1 MTEPTAAPAESR
13 VALVTGSSSGIGAGI
28 ARRLAAA
35 GIRVVLNSARSESA
49 GKALAAELPD
59 AVYVRGDVAD
69 AADAR
74 RIVQSA
80 IDAYGRLDI
89 LVNNAGVT
97 RFIPLGDLDAADADA
112 WREIFEVNVIGTW
125 QMITAATPHLK
136 AAAANA
142 TGDGSGSGSGDGSGN
157 GSGAASIVNISS
169 VSATRALGS
178 SVPYAVSKAAVNH
191 MTRLLA
197 SQLGPAVRVNA
208 IAPGLIDTPW
218 YEGADEVW
226 ESSREWITENTPLR
240 RVGTPDDV
248 AEAAL
253 YLVNARYTTG
263 DVLTVDGGRHVV

>member
-1 MTEPTAAPAESR
+1 MSETRVENRVENR
-13 VALVTGSSSGIGAGI
+13 VALITGSSSGIGAGI

-35 GIRVVLNSARSESA
+35 GIRVVLNSARSEDA

-74 RIVQSA
+74 RIVRTA
-80 IDAYGRLDI
+80 IDTYGRLDI

-112 WREIFEVNVIGTW
+112 WREIFEVNVVGTW
-125 QMITAATPHLK
+125 QMITAATPHLRESG
-136 AAAANA
+136 A
-142 TGDGSGSGSGDGSGN
+142 SGSP
-157 GSGAASIVNISS
+157 ASIVNISS

-218 YEGADEVW
+218 YEGEDQVW

-240 RVGTPDDV
+240 RVGTPEDV

-253 YLVNARYTTG
+253 YLVDAAYTTG

>member
-1 MTEPTAAPAESR
+1 MSETLAESGTETR
-13 VALVTGSSSGIGAGI
+13 VALITGSSSGIGAGI

-35 GIRVVLNSARSESA
+35 GIRVVLNSARSEDA

-69 AADAR
+69 ADDAR
-74 RIVQSA
+74 RIVGTA
-80 IDAYGRLDI
+80 IDTYGRLDI
-89 LVNNAGVT
+89 LVNNAGTT
-97 RFIPLGDLDAADADA
+97 RFVPLDDLEAADAAA
-112 WREIFEVNVIGTW
+112 WREIFEVNVVGTW
-125 QMITAATPHLK
+125 QMITAAAPHLRE
-136 AAAANA
+136 
-142 TGDGSGSGSGDGSGN
+142 SGAN
-157 GSGAASIVNISS
+157 GSPASIVNISS

-178 SVPYAVSKAAVNH
+178 SIPYAVSKAAVNH

-218 YEGADEVW
+218 YEGEDQVW
-226 ESSREWITENTPLR
+226 ESSREWITQNTPLR
-240 RVGTPDDV
+240 RVGTPEDV

-253 YLVNARYTTG
+253 YLVDAAYTTG

>member
-1 MTEPTAAPAESR
+1 MTESR
-13 VALVTGSSSGIGAGI
+13 VALITGSSSGIGAAI
-28 ARRLAAA
+28 ARRLASE
-35 GIRVVLNSARSESA
+35 GIRVVVNSARSESA
-49 GKALAAELPD
+49 GKALAAELPG
-59 AVYVRGDVAD
+59 AVYVRGSVAD

-80 IDAYGRLDI
+80 VDAFGRLDI

-97 RFIPLGDLDAADADA
+97 RFIPLDDLEAADADA
-112 WREIFEVNVIGTW
+112 WREIFDVNVIGAW
-125 QMITAATPHLK
+125 QMITAAAPHLRE
-136 AAAANA
+136 
-142 TGDGSGSGSGDGSGN
+142 
-157 GSGAASIVNISS
+157 SGAASVVNISS

-218 YEGADEVW
+218 YEDAEEVW
-226 ESSREWITENTPLR
+226 ESSREWITQNTPLR
-240 RVGTPDDV
+240 RVGTPEDV

-253 YLVNARYTTG
+253 YLVNAAYTTG

>member
-1 MTEPTAAPAESR
+1 MSAVPAVPAVPETR
-13 VALVTGSSSGIGAGI
+13 VALITGSSSGIGAAI

-69 AADAR
+69 ADDAR
-74 RIVQSA
+74 RIVRTA
-80 IDAYGRLDI
+80 IDTYGRLDI

-125 QMITAATPHLK
+125 QLITAAAPHLRE
-136 AAAANA
+136 
-142 TGDGSGSGSGDGSGN
+142 SGAN
-157 GSGAASIVNISS
+157 GSPGSIVNISS

-178 SVPYAVSKAAVNH
+178 SIPYAVSKAAVNH

-218 YEGADEVW
+218 YEGEGQVW

-240 RVGTPDDV
+240 RVGTPEDV
-248 AEAAL
+248 ADAAL
-253 YLVNARYTTG
+253 YLVDAAYTTG

>member
-1 MTEPTAAPAESR
+1 MSEDRAESR
-13 VALVTGSSSGIGAGI
+13 VALITGSSSGIGAGI

-35 GIRVVLNSARSESA
+35 SIRVVLNSARSEDA
-49 GKALAAELPD
+49 GKALAAELPE

-69 AADAR
+69 ADDAR
-74 RIVQSA
+74 RIVRTA

-112 WREIFEVNVIGTW
+112 WREIFEVNVVGTW
-125 QMITAATPHLK
+125 QMITAATPHLR
-136 AAAANA
+136 A
-142 TGDGSGSGSGDGSGN
+142 SGAR
-157 GSGAASIVNISS
+157 GSGAGSIVNISS

-218 YEGADEVW
+218 YEGEDQVW

-240 RVGTPDDV
+240 RVGTPEDV
-248 AEAAL
+248 AEAVL
-253 YLVNARYTTG
+253 YLVDAAYTTG

>member
-1 MTEPTAAPAESR
+1 MTAPTAAPTESR

-35 GIRVVLNSARSESA
+35 GVRVVLNSARSESA

-74 RIVQSA
+74 RIVRTA
-80 IDAYGRLDI
+80 IDTYGRLDI

-125 QMITAATPHLK
+125 QMITAATPHLR
-136 AAAANA
+136 ASAANSA
-142 TGDGSGSGSGDGSGN
+142 TADGSGTGPGSGPGTGT
-157 GSGAASIVNISS
+157 ASIVNISS

-197 SQLGPAVRVNA
+197 SQLGPDIRVNA

-253 YLVNARYTTG
+253 YLVNAHYTTG

>member
-1 MTEPTAAPAESR
+1 MSETRTETRVESR
-13 VALVTGSSSGIGAGI
+13 VALITGSSSGIGAGI

-35 GIRVVLNSARSESA
+35 GIRVVLNSARSEDA

-69 AADAR
+69 ADDAR
-74 RIVQSA
+74 RIVRTA
-80 IDAYGRLDI
+80 IDTYGRLDI

-97 RFIPLGDLDAADADA
+97 RFVPLGDLEAADADA

-125 QMITAATPHLK
+125 QMITAASPHLRESG
-136 AAAANA
+136 A
-142 TGDGSGSGSGDGSGN
+142 SGSPGS
-157 GSGAASIVNISS
+157 IINISS

-178 SVPYAVSKAAVNH
+178 SIPYAVSKAAVNH

-218 YEGADEVW
+218 YEGEDQVW

-240 RVGTPDDV
+240 RVGTPEDV

-253 YLVNARYTTG
+253 YLVDAAYTTG

>member
-1 MTEPTAAPAESR
+1 MSETRVESR
-13 VALVTGSSSGIGAGI
+13 VALITGSSSGIGAGI

-35 GIRVVLNSARSESA
+35 GIRVVLNSARSEDA
-49 GKALAAELPD
+49 GKALAAELPE

-69 AADAR
+69 ADDAR
-74 RIVQSA
+74 RIVRTA
-80 IDAYGRLDI
+80 IDTYGRLDI

-112 WREIFEVNVIGTW
+112 WREIFEVNVVGTW
-125 QMITAATPHLK
+125 QMITAASPHLQ
-136 AAAANA
+136 A
-142 TGDGSGSGSGDGSGN
+142 SGAH
-157 GSGAASIVNISS
+157 GSGAASIINISS

-178 SVPYAVSKAAVNH
+178 SIPYAVSKAAVNH

-218 YEGADEVW
+218 YEGEGQVW

-240 RVGTPDDV
+240 RVGTPEDV

-253 YLVNARYTTG
+253 YLVDAAYTTG